1 LKKQYAHPRAAGREQ
16 YELALDSE
24 WLTTTLAEKISTI
37 DWQQAVKD
45 VERFLKPTE
54 QKSLSL
60 WGERF
65 FLSKLDQLVQI

>member
-1 LKKQYAHPRAAGREQ
+1 
-16 YELALDSE
+16 LALDSE